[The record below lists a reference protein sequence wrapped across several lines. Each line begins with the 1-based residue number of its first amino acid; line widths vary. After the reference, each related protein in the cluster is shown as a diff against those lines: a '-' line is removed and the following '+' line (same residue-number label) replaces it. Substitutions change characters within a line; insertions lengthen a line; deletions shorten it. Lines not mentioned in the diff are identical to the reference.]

1 MVYNTFSQHSF
12 NVISKS
18 LPDRFTEFVSKER
31 LFVSDDKLFLA
42 VSGGVDSVVLCELCH
57 RAGMDFTI
65 LHCNFQLRGPESE
78 RDENFVRSLAVYYGK
93 KLHVKRF
100 DTKKYSE
107 EQKVSIQVAARELRY
122 QWFVEKMDEWK
133 LATPAHRGHCLLL
146 TAHHAD
152 DNAETLLMNFFRGT
166 GVAGIRGILPA
177 HSHFIRPLLFA
188 TKLEL
193 MRFAKESRLS
203 WVEDSSNLSD
213 DYTRNYIRHQ
223 VIPAV
228 RDVFP
233 KFEEN
238 LQDNL
243 ERFREIEML
252 YHQSIDYHKKR
263 LMYVKDNEVHLPVL
277 MLSQAKPLNT
287 IVYEI
292 LKDFGFSVAQTRE
305 VIHLLD
311 SESGRFVES
320 ATHRVI
326 RNRKWLI
333 IAPVSTEEAET
344 IVLEA
349 PVKFMAT
356 SDFSFTMEET
366 DRPNELPTDSSI
378 ACLDRELLK
387 FPLILRKWKQGDYF
401 YPLGMKKKKKVSRF
415 LIDLKLSKTQKE
427 KVWVLEM
434 NKKIVWVVGQRIDD
448 RYKVTDSTNAVLLFK
463 ATSL

>member
-1 MVYNTFSQHSF
+1 
-12 NVISKS
+12 
-18 LPDRFTEFVSKER
+18 
-31 LFVSDDKLFLA
+31 
-42 VSGGVDSVVLCELCH
+42 
-57 RAGMDFTI
+57 
-65 LHCNFQLRGPESE
+65 
-78 RDENFVRSLAVYYGK
+78 
-93 KLHVKRF
+93 
-100 DTKKYSE
+100 
-107 EQKVSIQVAARELRY
+107 
-122 QWFVEKMDEWK
+122 
-133 LATPAHRGHCLLL
+133 LL

-193 MRFAKESRLS
+193 MRFAKDSRLS
-203 WVEDSSNLSD
+203 WVEDSSNSSD

-238 LQDNL
+238 LQDNI
-243 ERFREIEML
+243 ERFREIELL

-277 MLSQAKPLNT
+277 TLSQSKPLNT

-292 LKDFGFSVAQTRE
+292 LKDFGFSAAQTKE
-305 VIHLLD
+305 VIQLLD

-320 ATHRVI
+320 PTHRVI

-333 IAPVSTEEAET
+333 VAPVSSEEAET
-344 IVLEA
+344 IVLEG

-356 SDFSFTMEET
+356 SDFSFTMEEA
-366 DRPNELPTDSSI
+366 DRPAELPTAASM

-401 YPLGMKKKKKVSRF
+401 YPLGMKKKKKVSRL
-415 LIDLKLSKTQKE
+415 LIDLKLSKTEKE

-434 NKKIVWVVGQRIDD
+434 NKKIVWVVGHRIDD
-448 RYKVTDSTNAVLLFK
+448 RYKVSEATSCVLLFK